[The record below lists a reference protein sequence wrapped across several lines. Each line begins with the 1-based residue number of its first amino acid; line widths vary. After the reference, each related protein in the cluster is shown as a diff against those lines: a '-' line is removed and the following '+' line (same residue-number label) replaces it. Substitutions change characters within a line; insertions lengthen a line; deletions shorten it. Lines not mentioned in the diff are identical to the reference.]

1 MSQKGSF
8 YFQLDLLAHIALLFI
23 YWAQYGNS
31 TVLTILYIQT
41 FFILYSFVCLSAC
54 LNHVQHLFHSHA
66 FCLSLFIFF
75 RQQLSKATFD
85 SPPISPKTPASAV
98 KCRTPKERG
107 QKCTSSVLNHFFQ
120 KRPKASPAKESQH
133 DSSVA
138 QRVQRGEMQT
148 ARTHNANDADLHSA
162 AAQLPV
168 VVKEEPMDVK
178 VASIHSLMSAK
189 QEDTG
194 AHTNSSW
201 DEKAHSSSPPQDVKP
216 VIKGEAFPLV
226 D

>member
-1 MSQKGSF
+1 
-8 YFQLDLLAHIALLFI
+8 
-23 YWAQYGNS
+23 
-31 TVLTILYIQT
+31 
-41 FFILYSFVCLSAC
+41 
-54 LNHVQHLFHSHA
+54 
-66 FCLSLFIFF
+66 
-75 RQQLSKATFD
+75 
-85 SPPISPKTPASAV
+85 
-98 KCRTPKERG
+98 
-107 QKCTSSVLNHFFQ
+107 
-120 KRPKASPAKESQH
+120 
-133 DSSVA
+133 
-138 QRVQRGEMQT
+138 MQT